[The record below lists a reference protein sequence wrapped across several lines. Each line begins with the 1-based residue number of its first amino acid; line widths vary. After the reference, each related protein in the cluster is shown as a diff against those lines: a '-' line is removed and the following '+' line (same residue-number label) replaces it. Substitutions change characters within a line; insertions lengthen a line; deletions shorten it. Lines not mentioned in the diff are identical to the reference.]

1 MAVWAAIVEHQC
13 VHSGS
18 RSCNAAD
25 WPCKYTGEK
34 RSFQYFVSHLQPPFV
49 HFVDDHVRH
58 RCQLRIDH
66 QATDEDAGRTERQA
80 CDPAGLSVGVDGVA
94 HHPPDVFATL
104 LGDTVRQSC
113 KSAHASLKM
122 DSSVGAASLK
132 VARITDAPF
141 ELNVY

>member
-1 MAVWAAIVEHQC
+1 
-13 VHSGS
+13 
-18 RSCNAAD
+18 
-25 WPCKYTGEK
+25 
-34 RSFQYFVSHLQPPFV
+34 
-49 HFVDDHVRH
+49 
-58 RCQLRIDH
+58 
-66 QATDEDAGRTERQA
+66 
-80 CDPAGLSVGVDGVA
+80 VDGVA

-132 VARITDAPF
+132 VACITDAPF